1 MLLYPFYP
9 QFMNKYPHIPRLA
22 KTVLAEKYVCL
33 CIHTYLQICIY
44 MLLYPFYPHFINKYP
59 RPPRPAETVLADVYV
74 YKYTTLSILRSAQ
87 NPQTQNPR
95 KILIHHALQNTM
107 CTMWIL
113 RGFCICGF
121 CTLRKMDNVVYLYTY
136 TSARTVSLQKTI
148 CTTLRFPFCAVCKI
162 HKCKI
167 HAKSTSTTH
176 CKRRFALLYQ
186 STSYFLPCIHNSKKN
201 SRAART
207 TTKFLAAPVALFC
220 ASELSN

>member
-1 MLLYPFYP
+1 
-9 QFMNKYPHIPRLA
+9 
-22 KTVLAEKYVCL
+22 
-33 CIHTYLQICIY
+33 
-44 MLLYPFYPHFINKYP
+44 
-59 RPPRPAETVLADVYV
+59 
-74 YKYTTLSILRSAQ
+74 
-87 NPQTQNPR
+87 
-95 KILIHHALQNTM
+95 
-107 CTMWIL
+107 L

-148 CTTLRFPFCAVCKI
+148 CTTLRYPFCAVCKIHKRKIHAKSTSTTHCRRRFALLYQSTCRTQFALRYPFCALCKI

-176 CKRRFALLYQ
+176 CRKRFALLYQ
-186 STSYFLPCIHNSKKN
+186 STSYFLPCIHISKQN